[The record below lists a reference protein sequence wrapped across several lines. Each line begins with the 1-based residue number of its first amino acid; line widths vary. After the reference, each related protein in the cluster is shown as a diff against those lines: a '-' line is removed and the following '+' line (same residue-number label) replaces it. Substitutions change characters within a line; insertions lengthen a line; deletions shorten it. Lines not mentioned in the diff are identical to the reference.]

1 VFGYSFRKHAE
12 QFRLRQHTGASM
24 TDFLK
29 ALNPE
34 QRAAAGT
41 VNGPVLIIAGAGT
54 GKTRTLVYRLAY
66 CVSQARIEP
75 CNLLA
80 LTFTVKAA
88 EEMRER
94 AQALCG
100 QGFDLG
106 PVTVGTFH
114 SLCFDLLKQHGD
126 RIGVPNDFSIISP
139 VEQHSLITE
148 LAGSFF
154 NDISAPAAQ
163 RLCRQLSLEK
173 STPRSADQLTPF
185 CRAYQSELARRVLL
199 DFDDLILKTVELL
212 QDHPAAAAAVHD
224 RFTHVSVD
232 EYQDVSPAQYHLLR
246 LLCARHANLCAVGDA
261 DQAIYAFRGAQ
272 VENFLNFQ
280 IDFPDARVCYLSE
293 NYRSQARILDAAQH
307 VIRHNK
313 KRIEK
318 ELVPAR
324 PAGIKIHTVELED
337 EQAEADW
344 IAAEIESLLGGIG
357 FHNMRSGDEPAMGF
371 SDIAIL
377 YRLRQQSRALS
388 KALNRRGI
396 PVAEHTGTWLFE
408 NRRVQILLDLL
419 EILVNPE
426 NDAPAADLLRSGHF
440 CPGERSAE
448 RLIAEAVRRGVEL
461 VQLCRTPE
469 SVPGLQQRACER
481 VRILGALIEDM
492 QDRSSGMPL
501 YQLINWLD
509 NAAFPGTLEPDDD
522 LLALATAALPF
533 SRGPATDSAAAFLK
547 KIYLMRE
554 GETIVPLQEAVRLM
568 TAHGAKGLEFPVV
581 FIAGSEEDLFPC
593 RLDEREQ
600 EDEAR
605 VEEERRLFY
614 VAMTRACE
622 RLYITAARSRFV
634 FGRCLQAGSSRFAAE
649 IPDDCIRKIVVP
661 SRKTG
666 RKSSQQLPL
675 FDF

>member
-1 VFGYSFRKHAE
+1 
-12 QFRLRQHTGASM
+12 M
-24 TDFLK
+24 TDLLK
-29 ALNPE
+29 TLNAE
-34 QRAAAGT
+34 QRAAVST

-75 CNLLA
+75 RNLLA

-100 QGFDLG
+100 QGIDLR

-126 RIGVPNDFSIISP
+126 LIGVPNDFSIISP
-139 VEQHSLITE
+139 VEQTSLITQ

-154 NDISAPAAQ
+154 SDSSAPAAQ
-163 RLCRQLSLEK
+163 RLGRQLTIEK
-173 STPRSADQLTPF
+173 SMPCPAEQLTPF

-232 EYQDVSPAQYHLLR
+232 EYQDVSRAQYLLLR
-246 LLCARHANLCAVGDA
+246 LLCGRHANLCAVGDA

-293 NYRSQARILDAAQH
+293 NYRSQALILDAAQH

-318 ELVPAR
+318 QVRPVR
-324 PAGIKIHTVELED
+324 PAGVKIHVVELD
-337 EQAEADW
+337 DDQAEADW
-344 IAAEIESLLGGIG
+344 IAAEIASLLGGIG
-357 FHNMRSGDEPAMGF
+357 FDSMRSGDEPAMCF

-377 YRLRQQSRALS
+377 YRLRQQSGTLLKALS
-388 KALNRRGI
+388 RRGI

-419 EILVNPE
+419 EILINPA
-426 NDAPAADLLRSGHF
+426 NDGAAADLLRSGHF
-440 CPGERSAE
+440 SPGERSAE
-448 RLIAEAVRRGVEL
+448 RLIAEAGRRGAEL

-481 VRILGALIEDM
+481 IRILGALIEDM
-492 QDRSSGMPL
+492 QDRSPGMPL
-501 YQLINWLD
+501 YQLINWLG
-509 NAAFPGTLEPDDD
+509 NAAFPGEIEPDDD
-522 LLALATAALPF
+522 VLAFATAALPF
-533 SRGPATDSAAAFLK
+533 SQGPAAQSAADFLK

-554 GETIVPLQEAVRLM
+554 GETIAPLQETVRLM

-581 FIAGSEEDLFPC
+581 FIAGAEEDLFPC
-593 RLDEREQ
+593 RLDAREE

-614 VAMTRACE
+614 VAMTRARE
-622 RLYITAARSRFV
+622 RLYITGARSRFV
-634 FGRCLQAGSSRFAAE
+634 FGRCLQAGASRFVAE
-649 IPDDCIRKIVVP
+649 IPDACIHRLVAP
-661 SRKTG
+661 ASRRADK
-666 RKSSQQLPL
+666 KPSQQLPL

>member
-1 VFGYSFRKHAE
+1 
-12 QFRLRQHTGASM
+12 M
-24 TDFLK
+24 TDFFK
-29 ALNPE
+29 TLNDD
-34 QRAAAGT
+34 QRTAVST

-66 CVSQARIEP
+66 CVRQARIEP
-75 CNLLA
+75 RSLLA

-88 EEMRER
+88 EEMRDR

-100 QGFDLG
+100 EGIDLS

-126 RIGVPNDFSIISP
+126 LIGVPNDFSIISP
-139 VEQHSLITE
+139 AEQAGLISD
-148 LAGSFF
+148 LAVSFF
-154 NDISAPAAQ
+154 SDSSAPAAQ

-173 STPRSADQLTPF
+173 SMPCPAEQLTPF

-212 QDHPAAAAAVHD
+212 QDHPSAAAAVHE
-224 RFTHVSVD
+224 RFTHVFVD
-232 EYQDVSPAQYHLLR
+232 EYQDVSRAQYQLLR
-246 LLCARHANLCAVGDA
+246 LLCGRHANLCAVGDA

-293 NYRSQARILDAAQH
+293 NYRSQAVILDAAQH
-307 VIRHNK
+307 VIRRNK

-318 ELVPAR
+318 QVRPVR
-324 PAGIKIHTVELED
+324 PAGAKIHVVEFDD

-344 IAAEIESLLGGIG
+344 IAAEIASLLGGIG
-357 FHNMRSGDEPAMGF
+357 FDSMRSGQEPAVSF
-371 SDIAIL
+371 SDIAVL
-377 YRLRQQSRALS
+377 YRLRQQSAALFKALS
-388 KALNRRGI
+388 RRGI

-419 EILVNPE
+419 EILVNPA
-426 NDAPAADLLRSGHF
+426 NDGAAADLLRSNHF
-440 CPGERSAE
+440 SPGERSAE
-448 RLIAEAVRRGVEL
+448 RLIAAAGRRGAEL
-461 VQLCRTPE
+461 VQLCRMPE
-469 SVPGLQQRACER
+469 GVPGLQQRACER
-481 VRILGALIEDM
+481 IRILGALIEDM
-492 QDRSSGMPL
+492 QDRSPDMPL
-501 YQLINWLD
+501 YQLINWLGS
-509 NAAFPGTLEPDDD
+509 AAFPGELEPDDD
-522 LLALATAALPF
+522 MLAFATAALPF
-533 SRGPATDSAAAFLK
+533 SQGPAAQAAADFLK

-581 FIAGSEEDLFPC
+581 FISGAEEGLFPC
-593 RLDEREQ
+593 RLDEREE

-614 VAMTRACE
+614 VAMTRARE
-622 RLYITAARSRFV
+622 RLYITGSRSRFV
-634 FGRCLQAGSSRFAAE
+634 FGRCLQAGVSRFAAE
-649 IPDDCIRKIVVP
+649 IPDGCVHRLAAP
-661 SRKTG
+661 ASRRADK
-666 RKSSQQLPL
+666 KPSQQLPL
-675 FDF
+675 FDV